1 MEKHY
6 EEQVVARYLGHRQYE
21 VTAQEVL
28 VTKNEKGEDRREVV
42 RQVTSLFDEPT
53 ILDLF
58 FDNLKSFLTLDE
70 MRSFL
75 ELYEANLAFVV
86 ETFNICDF
94 DKISNNDVR
103 KAVEKAEDVAG
114 RRSLPRVH

>member
-1 MEKHY
+1 MNKHY
-6 EEQVVARYLGHRQYE
+6 EEQAVARYLGHRQYE

-28 VTKNEKGEDRREVV
+28 VTKNAKGEEERKVV
-42 RQVTSLFDEPT
+42 RQVNSLFNEPT

-58 FDNLKSFLTLDE
+58 FDNLKSFVTLDE

-86 ETFNICDF
+86 ETFNIHDF
-94 DKISNNDVR
+94 DKITTHDV
-103 KAVEKAEDVAG
+103 KEAVEKAAYAAG
-114 RRSLPRVH
+114 KRSIPKTW